1 MKNNLTTL
9 LSVMLPL
16 LIIFF
21 FRDVCSPAASMAV
34 LVYPTRINKLFHAR
48 ARNIGLETD
57 VKLKWVAIFLLS
69 IITDFYEK
77 KKINYKLKK
86 KVFPVPNIMGLNFEK
101 KEKLAS

>member
-1 MKNNLTTL
+1 MKNNLATL

-16 LIIFF
+16 LIIF

-69 IITDFYEK
+69 IITDFNEK
-77 KKINYKLKK
+77 KKLITN
-86 KVFPVPNIMGLNFEK
+86 
-101 KEKLAS
+101 